1 MKMNEKWNA
10 FVHKVCEYENETM
23 RMCYENENE
32 SAFTHENKNDDVNKF
47 VKYENE
53 NNKNV
58 LWKWECIC
66 AWVCEYESENNV
78 KCDDVKWNENE
89 NAIMHEYGVI
99 WIVYEYAF
107 KNENSEKAMMWWMKN
122 MCVNMIW

>member
-1 MKMNEKWNA
+1 MKNEMRLCTK
-10 FVHKVCEYENETM
+10 FVNM

-32 SAFTHENKNDDVNKF
+32 NAFMHENKNDDVNKF